1 MWWLFEW
8 VCFWS
13 LINWYQQYEMV
24 ICVWWETG
32 WPTKSAPS
40 LNQTR
45 WESWEFS
52 LGLQLLWSNPHVL
65 HWLLGKWLKEFP
77 YFEDKLEVSTYKY
90 PHFMEHDLPPLQW
103 FGFQNSWSF
112 AWILW
117 WWKQPLHPWFHIPQ
131 KVLRTVDM
139 LRWDTSKHPLIF
151 GTGWNQGN
159 SMD

>member
-117 WWKQPLHPWFHIPQ
+117 WWKQPLHPWFHIPPKSSTNSRHVALGYKQ
-131 KVLRTVDM
+131 TSIDI
-139 LRWDTSKHPLIF
+139 WDWLKP
-151 GTGWNQGN
+151 G
-159 SMD
+159 